1 MKRVNKKG
9 VSPVIASVL
18 MILMVMVLAAI
29 IFLWARGFI
38 GEQIEKFGEPIENYC
53 SQVDFAVSRY
63 GSELE
68 ILNRGNVDIR
78 SLDVKKVRGGDSE
91 FTQFPFQVDAGGSA
105 MEYVTLDMKDGRVPE
120 EIFVY
125 PILVGNVK
133 GENKNNIFTC
143 LDAGVKL

>member
-9 VSPVIASVL
+9 VSPVIASGFMV
-18 MILMVMVLAAI
+18 LMVMVLASI
-29 IFLWARGFI
+29 VFLWARGFI

-53 SQVDFAVSRY
+53 SQVDFAVARY
-63 GSELE
+63 DSELE
-68 ILNRGNVDIR
+68 VLNRGNIDIR

-91 FTQFPFQVDAGGSA
+91 FIQFPFQVDAGGSE
-105 MEYVTLDMKDGRVPE
+105 MKHVTLEMKDGRVPD

-133 GENKNNIFTC
+133 GENRNNVFTC